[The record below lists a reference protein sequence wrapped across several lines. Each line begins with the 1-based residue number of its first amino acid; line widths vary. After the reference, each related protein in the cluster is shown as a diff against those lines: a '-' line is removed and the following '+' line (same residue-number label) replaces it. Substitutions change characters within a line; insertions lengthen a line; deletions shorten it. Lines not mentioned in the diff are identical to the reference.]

1 MGAERRATG
10 WTRRARRP
18 SWRSSATTCAAATAE
33 LQKSAAKA
41 LGGTVTSST
50 GDWQGCEAGGLE
62 DYKNFQYLADVRID
76 VATAARPYLDHLGAV
91 FEEAGFG
98 PVEPGERPG
107 GSTLHGKR
115 DDIGA
120 SFSELPDQGD
130 YVLLNVGGPCVDV
143 PEDERDDW
151 LTKDEP
157 EPEISSAPLPLPL
170 ACPPGLAPGTLLP

>member
-1 MGAERRATG
+1 MRVARAGTALLAVAVLALAG
-10 WTRRARRP
+10 CGGGEEGDGVD
-18 SWRSSATTCAAATAE
+18 SADATAKLEKQRDDVRAATAE

-62 DYKNFQYLADVRID
+62 EYKNFQYLADVRID

-98 PVEPGERPG
+98 PAEPGERPG

-157 EPEISSAPLPLPL
+157 EPEIS
-170 ACPPGLAPGTLLP
+170 